1 VESPQEYIVRFERGE
16 SAHDEPQTVDATRHL
31 QDRLMT
37 GLRQSSGVALTSHEM
52 ACYDEPVRQ
61 LTARGWLDHG
71 PDGRLRLTPAGVMFS
86 NNVLEELLLG

>member
-1 VESPQEYIVRFERGE
+1 
-16 SAHDEPQTVDATRHL
+16 
-31 QDRLMT
+31 
-37 GLRQSSGVALTSHEM
+37 
-52 ACYDEPVRQ
+52 VRQ